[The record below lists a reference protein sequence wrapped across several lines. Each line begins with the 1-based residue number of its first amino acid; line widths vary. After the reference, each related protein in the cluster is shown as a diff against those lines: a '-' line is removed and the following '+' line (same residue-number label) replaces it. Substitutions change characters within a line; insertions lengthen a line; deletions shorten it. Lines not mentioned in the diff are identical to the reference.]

1 VEDVEV
7 SVIAIK
13 PIPEEA
19 YYLTWARY
27 YAEHRFIVSE
37 FRVAEFRK
45 QAVGRVDFFD
55 REDHIDRRY
64 VIFEKEDDVV
74 LWQMAF

>member
-1 VEDVEV
+1 M

-19 YYLTWARY
+19 HYLTWGRY
-27 YAEHRFIVSE
+27 YAEHRFIISE
-37 FRVAEFRK
+37 FRIEEFRK
-45 QAVGRVDFFD
+45 QAEGRVDYFD
-55 REDHIDRRY
+55 SEDGVDRRL